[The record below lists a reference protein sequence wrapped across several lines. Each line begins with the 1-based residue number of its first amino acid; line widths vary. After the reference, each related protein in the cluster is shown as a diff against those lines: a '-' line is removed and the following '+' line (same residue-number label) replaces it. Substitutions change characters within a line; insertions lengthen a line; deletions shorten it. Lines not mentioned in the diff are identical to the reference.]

1 MNKIEKRY
9 LTMMLLVRV
18 KEIKAVVKD
27 KKRKLE
33 KQELA
38 SLGGELALIDHI
50 LEELND
56 GEDNSTDKN
65 INIQS

>member
-9 LTMMLLVRV
+9 LTMMLLIRF
-18 KEIKAVVKD
+18 KEIKAIVND
-27 KKRKLE
+27 KNKKLE
-33 KQELA
+33 KEQLA

-50 LEELND
+50 LEELN
-56 GEDNSTDKN
+56 EDDKD

>member
-9 LTMMLLVRV
+9 LTMMLLIRF
-18 KEIKAVVKD
+18 KEIKAIVND
-27 KKRKLE
+27 KNKKLE
-33 KQELA
+33 KEQLA

-50 LEELND
+50 LEELN
-56 GEDNSTDKN
+56 EDDKN

>member
-9 LTMMLLVRV
+9 LTMMLLIRF
-18 KEIKAVVKD
+18 KEIKAVVND
-27 KKRKLE
+27 KNRKLE
-33 KQELA
+33 KEQLA

-50 LEELND
+50 LEELN
-56 GEDNSTDKN
+56 EDDKD